1 MAAAAPVIA
10 VEPTTSELRETTN
23 RLTGLGNALSAAA
36 EQRAVSR
43 RRKSQRLSVCISRRG
58 RWGAGQLL
66 RLDPASPSISL
77 DSTVVGVVGGAHTS
91 FSDIQ
96 PGWLSIGRCSDSALA
111 GRRCTVL
118 PTPTIPRVC
127 VGWVAGGTRAR
138 RRVTHHRMRIQ
149 SPSSST
155 AGQLFLSR
163 AHASHRHAGWLRKR
177 AREIWRPR
185 SRRSASAAGHSRASS
200 RPRARRWRY
209 GASRARTNGRRHRV
223 PFRPQAPYLGASWPL
238 CPARQTLNHQAG
250 GDTGCWLCP
259 D

>member
-1 MAAAAPVIA
+1 MELSQVAAAAPVIA

-127 VGWVAGGTRAR
+127 VGGLGRWRDACTAARHPSSHAHSISVIVDCWSTLLVSRACITPPCRLAAEARSRDLAAALAEERERSGALSSELEAARAEMAVRGITCTNKRPPPPRPLPPTGSLPR
-138 RRVTHHRMRIQ
+138 RLLAVV
-149 SPSSST
+149 PSSSNT
-155 AGQLFLSR
+155 
-163 AHASHRHAGWLRKR
+163 
-177 AREIWRPR
+177 E
-185 SRRSASAAGHSRASS
+185 SS
-200 RPRARRWRY
+200 
-209 GASRARTNGRRHRV
+209 SGR
-223 PFRPQAPYLGASWPL
+223 
-238 CPARQTLNHQAG
+238 
-250 GDTGCWLCP
+250 
-259 D
+259 

>member
-127 VGWVAGGTRAR
+127 GWVGSLAGRVHGGASPIIACAFNLRHRRLLVNSSCLARMHHTAMQAGCGSALARSGGRARGGARAQRGTLERARGRARGDGGTG
-138 RRVTHHRMRIQ
+138 HHVHEQ
-149 SPSSST
+149 TAAATASPSAHRLLTS
-155 AGQLFLSR
+155 APLGRCAQLVK
-163 AHASHRHAGWLRKR
+163 H
-177 AREIWRPR
+177 
-185 SRRSASAAGHSRASS
+185 
-200 RPRARRWRY
+200 
-209 GASRARTNGRRHRV
+209 
-223 PFRPQAPYLGASWPL
+223 
-238 CPARQTLNHQAG
+238 
-250 GDTGCWLCP
+250 
-259 D
+259 